1 MRVLFYLA
9 YRTLVRSRVSFV
21 LLLAAVTA
29 GLGFQIPNTANIEGY
44 TAELRE
50 KGLSRDTGHVRVT
63 AKSGGT
69 FEGAE
74 ALAARI
80 TQEPFVRAATIRL
93 VHVGSFF
100 HGERTTSASIAGIDP
115 VAEDRAAGFCQEL
128 AEGRCMAAGDERPA
142 VLGAK
147 LAEQLDA
154 HVGSSIKVALP
165 FSAGDD
171 VRMVSAVFRVVGVLR
186 GSGGFRADYEL
197 FVPLD
202 ALRDLFGKHRVSSE
216 IRVFST
222 DDARAGEWAKR
233 IAELAPDQKV
243 ETWWEAQTFVKN
255 AIDGN
260 RALSAISTT
269 MVVVAVMIPVLALL
283 YIHVLHER
291 RRIATIAALGFSRRE
306 IFLIHLFEALLVGG
320 IGTVL
325 GSGLG
330 YALCR
335 YFQDNPIFSHQG
347 FVVLPSITLRSF
359 LIPAL
364 VLFATTLL
372 AGIVPAILAS
382 RAEPA
387 VELRRE

>member
-1 MRVLFYLA
+1 MRVLLYLA
-9 YRTLVRSRVSFV
+9 FRTLVRSRISFV

-80 TQEPFVRAATIRL
+80 TAEPFARAATIRL
-93 VHVGSFF
+93 VHVGSLF
-100 HGERTTSASIAGIDP
+100 HGERTTSASVSGIDP

-142 VLGAK
+142 VIGAK

-165 FSAGDD
+165 FSVGDD

-197 FVPLD
+197 FVPMG
-202 ALRDLFGKHRVSSE
+202 ALRDLFGKPGVSSE

-335 YFQDNPIFSHQG
+335 YFQGNPIFSHQG

-359 LIPAL
+359 SIPAL